1 MYIWYV
7 NPPCGGGDGD
17 YSDIHPFQSLM
28 SHTCSEFATLPQNP
42 QNRVEPGWKV
52 ITISNI
58 WISGGASP
66 VLGCWMPPSSPV
78 ESYSRRNLEKQLGR
92 NNHTPTFH
100 SLFGKPT
107 LQLFSP
113 KVKVHDLN
121 HNFAS
126 SDCVMTL
133 YQKVSQNCWCQ
144 IWPQFAK
151 CHDGRIKVLQRS
163 IPILNYITNL
173 ELYHSHPSVEWGH
186 WNWMLCREVEA

>member
-1 MYIWYV
+1 M
-7 NPPCGGGDGD
+7 NLPPF
-17 YSDIHPFQSLM
+17 PK
-28 SHTCSEFATLPQNP
+28 SHKI
-42 QNRVEPGWKV
+42 GWKV
-52 ITISNI
+52 KTISNI

-92 NNHTPTFH
+92 NNHTPTFL
-100 SLFGKPT
+100 SLFGKPK

-113 KVKVHDLN
+113 KVHDLN
-121 HNFAS
+121 HHLAS
-126 SDCVMTL
+126 SDCVLTL
-133 YQKVSQNCWCQ
+133 YQKVSPNCWCQ

-163 IPILNYITNL
+163 IPILNYIIV
-173 ELYHSHPSVEWGH
+173 YSRVEWGH